1 MTETPPYRI
10 VTERLVVRCYDPRD
24 APLVKEAVDSSL
36 DELREWMPWA
46 HDEPKPL
53 DEKVELMRR
62 FRASFDLGQ
71 EFVYGIFSS
80 DESEVV
86 GGTGLHGRVGE
97 DAFEIGYWVRTSR
110 TGNGF
115 ATESSAALT
124 RVAFEVCGVDRVE
137 IRVDPAN
144 ERSAAIPV
152 RLGFEPEAVLGR
164 RLPPFGDQREPR
176 DVRVYSVF
184 RSQFPGTPAAEMA
197 VEAYDAT
204 GTRVL

>member
-1 MTETPPYRI
+1 MTVTPPYRI

-24 APLVKEAVDSSL
+24 APLVKDAIDSSL
-36 DELREWMPWA
+36 DELRTWMPWA
-46 HDEPKPL
+46 HDEPKSF

-62 FRASFDLGQ
+62 FRGSFDLGQ
-71 EFVYGIFSS
+71 EFVYGIFSA

-86 GGTGLHGRVGE
+86 GGTGLHSRVGE

-110 TGNGF
+110 TGNGY

-152 RLGFEPEAVLGR
+152 KLGFEPEAVLGR

-176 DVRVYSVF
+176 DVRVYSLF
-184 RSQFPGTPAAEMA
+184 RSQLPGTPAAEMA

-204 GTRVL
+204 GARVL